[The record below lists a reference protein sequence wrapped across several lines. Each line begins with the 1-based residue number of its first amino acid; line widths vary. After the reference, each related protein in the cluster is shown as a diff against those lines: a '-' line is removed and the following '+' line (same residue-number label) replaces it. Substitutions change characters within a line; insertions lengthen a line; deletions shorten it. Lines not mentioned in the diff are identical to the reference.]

1 MYLVLD
7 PIFTFTL
14 FLGGLKYEKVLSAIR
29 SKMAKKEPRRMIAN
43 RNITFSKLS
52 DIMGVSFVSELL
64 QTEFFELGLLRKR

>member
-29 SKMAKKEPRRMIAN
+29 SKMARKEPRRMIAN

-52 DIMGVSFVSELL
+52 DTRSSFVSELL

>member
-1 MYLVLD
+1 M
-7 PIFTFTL
+7 
-14 FLGGLKYEKVLSAIR
+14 FLGGLKYEKLLSAIR

-52 DIMGVSFVSELL
+52 DTWSSLVSELL